1 MIVCKTKQWGSSLG
15 IVIPKK
21 VVNELHLTENQEI
34 AVELQPKTNVLKEL
48 FGAGKR
54 KYGRTTEQI
63 IKEARAEM
71 GVD

>member
-21 VVNELHLTENQEI
+21 VVNEFHLTENQEVTI
-34 AVELQPKTNVLKEL
+34 ELQPKTNILKEL

-54 KYGRTTEQI
+54 KPGRTTEQM